1 MSNEDASALP
11 PAQKAGWTSFLKSLA
26 GATGDLSSLTAPSW
40 ILAPFSLTEFPSYW
54 GEPKELFAAISD
66 GKTPEERQLLVT
78 RWFLSTLSGQF
89 TRREKE
95 TGSEKKP
102 FNPFLG
108 EQFLGSWDN
117 GDLVLHVEQ
126 VSHHPPITAYNLE
139 NKKKGVSL
147 EGNCAQKTS
156 FSARQISV
164 KQVGHGLLRVKL
176 TDGNTET
183 YLITLPKLKIEGLW
197 TGRPYVELTETS
209 YIQGSHGLTS
219 TIKYSGAGWVSGTSH
234 SHTTTITSG
243 PNGHAL
249 YTLTGTW
256 TGETKFVKPSKD
268 GKEGHVFLDASADGM
283 RQTVTVRPIEEQG
296 EFESRRA
303 WKAVAEGIR
312 SGDYDAASAAKSALE
327 NAERQRRRDEQANGQ
342 QFELRLFDRKPNDP
356 EYTRLA
362 AELKFKPEEE
372 DSWVL
377 KPSAPAL

>member
-1 MSNEDASALP
+1 MSDDASALP

-54 GEPKELFAAISD
+54 GEPKDMFAAIAD

-117 GDLVLHVEQ
+117 GELVLNVEQ
-126 VSHHPPITAYNLE
+126 VSHHPPITAYSLE
-139 NKKKGVSL
+139 NKKKGISL

-156 FSARQISV
+156 FSARMISV

-176 TDGNTET
+176 ADGTTET

-197 TGRPYVELTETS
+197 TGKPYVELTETS

-219 TIKYSGAGWVSGTSH
+219 TIKYAGAGWVSGTAH
-234 SHTTTITSG
+234 SHTTTVTAG
-243 PNGHAL
+243 PGGHTL

-256 TGETKFVKPSKD
+256 TGETKFHKPSKD
-268 GKEGHVFLDASADGM
+268 GKEGQVFLDASADGM
-283 RQTVTVRPIEEQG
+283 REKVTVRPVAEQN

-303 WKAVAEGIR
+303 WKQVADGIL
-312 SGDYDAASAAKSALE
+312 SGDYDAASQAKSALE
-327 NAERQRRRDEQANGQ
+327 NAERQRRKDEQASGAT
-342 QFELRLFDRKPNDP
+342 FELRLFDKVPNDP
-356 EYTRLA
+356 EYKRLA
-362 AELKFKPEEE
+362 HALKFKPDDE
-372 DSWVL
+372 DSWKL
-377 KPSAPAL
+377 KAQAQ